1 MARLVRGGG
10 VREGPVVGWECIAR
24 EQRDASGL
32 KVATRE
38 IRVTCIGKESK
49 EDLRVLRRR
58 RSQGLRLIGG
68 SSLTELKVVEESSR
82 LDFTDERS

>member
-10 VREGPVVGWECIAR
+10 VREGPVVGWECVAR

-38 IRVTCIGKESK
+38 IRVTCIGKENK

-58 RSQGLRLIGG
+58 RIQGLRLGG